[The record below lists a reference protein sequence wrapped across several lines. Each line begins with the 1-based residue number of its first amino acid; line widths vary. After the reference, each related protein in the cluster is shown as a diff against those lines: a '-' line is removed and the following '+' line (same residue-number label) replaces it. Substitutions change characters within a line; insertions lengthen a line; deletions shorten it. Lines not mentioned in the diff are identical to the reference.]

1 MGEKKSRLIMKSWRS
16 SFSVFWK
23 RMLEERVSSKNCLSL
38 WSRDS
43 QRLNLALFFMSNK
56 AWKLMNCIWGEKRS
70 SAEQSFLYFCVI
82 PGYQLQTSL
91 LTRTDELS
99 VQCSTALEEPAQKRK
114 VKKGAFPFKEEKT
127 FKMAIERPVMW
138 SINLVRKYTL

>member
-1 MGEKKSRLIMKSWRS
+1 MIIYSYSFSFPLTKFYVASLWAYFPCIETNGGKKSRLIMKSWRS

-43 QRLNLALFFMSNK
+43 QRLNLALFLMSNK

-99 VQCSTALEEPAQKRK
+99 VQHGTGRAST
-114 VKKGAFPFKEEKT
+114 KEKD
-127 FKMAIERPVMW
+127 
-138 SINLVRKYTL
+138 